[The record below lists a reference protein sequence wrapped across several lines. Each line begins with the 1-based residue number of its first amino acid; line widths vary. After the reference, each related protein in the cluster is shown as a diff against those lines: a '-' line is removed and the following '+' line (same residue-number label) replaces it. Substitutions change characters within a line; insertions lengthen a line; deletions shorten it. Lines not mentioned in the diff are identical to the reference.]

1 MIEWIILAVLLIL
14 LIYLFLQ
21 YSKLQGEIET
31 RARKMLEEWKATE
44 LNDKVKLLFENWKRE
59 EERKIR
65 ENAIKRSEMVIKGK
79 VIEHLIPFFPEFR
92 YNPKDARFV
101 GSPVDLVIFD
111 GLSEG
116 KLRKIVFA
124 EVKTGKSDLS
134 NRERLVKQ
142 CIESKKVVY
151 ETIYYKNYFKGV

>member
-1 MIEWIILAVLLIL
+1 MIEWIILSILLIA
-14 LIYLFLQ
+14 LIYLFWHYL
-21 YSKLQGEIET
+21 KLRGEIET
-31 RARKMLEEWKATE
+31 RARKIFEEWKVAE
-44 LNDKVKLLFENWKRE
+44 LNEKAKFLFESWKRE
-59 EERKIR
+59 EEKRIR
-65 ENAIKRSEMVIKGK
+65 EDAIKKSEMVIKGK
-79 VIEHLIPFFPEFR
+79 VIEHLIPFFPDFR

-101 GSPVDLVIFD
+101 GSPVDFLIFD

-134 NRERLVKQ
+134 NRERLVKE

-151 ETIYYKNYFKGV
+151 ETIYYKTKWT